1 MALAF
6 TALFYFLLS
15 WFKKRER
22 LHKLNALIFLCGP
35 LIFLTRVCLLVSY
48 STLKQAPLL
57 AITLISLVTNVVLA
71 CLFDKYTIHFQ
82 NSLPSVRAFIIRH
95 RNGYRLLRFFM
106 LFIGVKVFKVF
117 SSGLICMPTY
127 HFDRLPPYLFSMN
140 RLLRFSLVLAVF
152 QLVASL
158 FTISTYNSA
167 VDAYHLSVLDIVF
180 SLISESCVYYKSYY
194 DQKRKVDYSSNEF
207 K

>member
-1 MALAF
+1 M
-6 TALFYFLLS
+6 
-15 WFKKRER
+15 
-22 LHKLNALIFLCGP
+22 
-35 LIFLTRVCLLVSY
+35 SY
-48 STLKQAPLL
+48 SSLKQAPLL

-71 CLFDKYTIHFQ
+71 CLFDQYLTHFQ
-82 NSLPSVRAFIIRH
+82 NSLPSVRGFIIRH
-95 RNGYRLLRFFM
+95 RSGYRTLRFFM

-167 VDAYHLSVLDIVF
+167 VDAYHLSVLDILF

-194 DQKRKVDYSSNEF
+194 D
-207 K
+207 